1 MLLAK
6 WSPAGCGRLIGSAVG
21 LDFPGFCTKRIELGG
36 AYGRRDVRWE
46 SRQTFP
52 PQAAR
57 CAIAH
62 RPQIQL
68 DAFPQV
74 LDEDV
79 VPPGPLAVHADPD
92 VVRFEQ
98 AREFDAGELAILI
111 GVEDLWAREQQSQHE
126 CLQQHFQW

>member
-1 MLLAK
+1 M
-6 WSPAGCGRLIGSAVG
+6 
-21 LDFPGFCTKRIELGG
+21 
-36 AYGRRDVRWE
+36 
-46 SRQTFP
+46 
-52 PQAAR
+52 
-57 CAIAH
+57 
-62 RPQIQL
+62 
-68 DAFPQV
+68 